1 MDGGNLWAGIAFPL
15 VPALRRRLIAAVC
28 VVFAS
33 VFLLRALG
41 LTTVLLVPVVFA
53 LITVIVCRWDEIMAL
68 IIIVGCILIDWYRLV
83 DFSLL
88 RFPILAPALS
98 SLLIG
103 VMLLSRTQE
112 RPWIPVPYLWL
123 WGMLLVLVVAAI
135 ARAIPAYYSEAITFY
150 GLQVFL
156 TPLLLYVVGVQL
168 GRDLP
173 TVRRVLVLVSGFGA
187 LVAAHTILVAQTGI
201 FLFSTQHEA
210 DYLGIKGDFVLTDTN
225 TSRVGSFLLNPDWN
239 GTFLM
244 MMACISAGLF
254 IASSSRGTRLI
265 HAIELALILPALL
278 FTYSLAALA
287 ATGCG
292 FLVLIL
298 MAGRRRSV
306 IGLLAVIGSAIV
318 LIAVAFPTQLGVL
331 QQHASA
337 PREGALRL
345 GAWLTAL
352 RVIAANSV
360 SGIGLSQFTYLQRAE
375 PYRVPQ
381 EFVQLS
387 HPHESYLELAAMGGI
402 PLLVTFLALVGVVL
416 WTAVRAC
423 RGADMLHRPL
433 LAGALAAF
441 VGLAFNSL
449 AINAW
454 TLPPLAAI
462 AWFIAGLLSS
472 PSLTYADDTR
482 SCPLNRSTV
491 SSRYETTAKASL

>member
-1 MDGGNLWAGIAFPL
+1 MNGGNVRAGIALPL
-15 VPALRRRLIAAVC
+15 VPALRRPLIAAIC

-33 VFLLRALG
+33 ILSLRALS
-41 LTTVLLVPVVFA
+41 LTSVLLVPMAFA
-53 LITVIVCRWDEIMAL
+53 IIAVIVFRWDEVMAL
-68 IIIVGCILIDWYRLV
+68 LIIVGCILIDWYRLI

-88 RFPILAPALS
+88 RFPILAPALA

-103 VMLLSRTQE
+103 VMLLSRSQE

-123 WGMLLVLVVAAI
+123 WGMLLVLVVPAI
-135 ARAIPAYYSEAITFY
+135 ARAIPAYYPEAITFY

-156 TPLLLYVVGVQL
+156 TPLLLYIVGIQL

-173 TVRRVLVLVSGFGA
+173 TVRRVLALVSGFGA

-201 FLFSTQHEA
+201 FLFNTQHEA
-210 DYLGIKGDFVLTDTN
+210 DYLGIKGDFVLTDTS

-244 MMACISAGLF
+244 MMACITAGLF
-254 IASSSRGTRLI
+254 IASASRGAKFI
-265 HAIELALILPALL
+265 YAIELALILPALL

-287 ATGCG
+287 AAGCG

-298 MAGRRRSV
+298 MAGRQRQL

-318 LIAVAFPTQLGVL
+318 LVVVAFPTQLGVL
-331 QQHASA
+331 QQHANA
-337 PREGALRL
+337 PREGSLRL

-352 RVIAANSV
+352 HVIAAYPV

-402 PLLVTFLALVGVVL
+402 PLLVIFLVLVGTVL
-416 WTAVRAC
+416 WMAVRAC
-423 RGADMLHRPL
+423 RGAHTLHRPL
-433 LAGALAAF
+433 LAGALAALA
-441 VGLAFNSL
+441 GLAFNSL

-454 TLPPLAAI
+454 TLPPVAAI

-472 PSLTYADDTR
+472 PRSTHADDTR
-482 SCPLNRSTV
+482 SRPLNRSAV
-491 SSRYETTAKASL
+491 SLRHATTAKASL